1 MNETEIMKRI
11 QIVLAKCG
19 ARLFRNNNALAWAGH
34 VQRFPEPTKILLN
47 PTDVVIRNARPI
59 HAGLGPDSA
68 DLVGFAK
75 HNGKF
80 ISCEVKVPGEEP
92 TAEQYNWLNTVHA
105 AHGIAFWAD
114 SEESAIKQY
123 RELTNQ

>member
-1 MNETEIMKRI
+1 MNEIEIMKRI

-34 VQRFPEPTKILLN
+34 VHRYPEPTTVTVN
-47 PTDVVIRNARPI
+47 PCDVVIRNARPI
-59 HAGLGPDSA
+59 HAGLGPDTA
-68 DLVGFAK
+68 DLVGFSTQ
-75 HNGKF
+75 NGKF
-80 ISCEVKVPGEEP
+80 ISCEVKVPGKQP
-92 TAEQYNWLNTVHA
+92 TPAQFNWLNAVHA

-123 RELTNQ
+123 RQLIQ